1 MSRMSLKIKLTIL
14 YTFFMVIVTCA
25 ALLILFS
32 LSSREVLSSVQ
43 TKLEN
48 RVQKSVEDIDYKE
61 GEFVIDN
68 DFYSVFRDIY
78 LSIYDENMYFMFGKI
93 PHGFDENPGL
103 SDGEMRR
110 ITDGGKDWYVYD
122 MSFRID
128 ASNTVYVRGITSV
141 TDAEESFAVT
151 VRFALILFPILVLAT
166 AIIGYR
172 ITRRALMPVR
182 KMTQTVKEIRED
194 ADLSRRI
201 GINGNEKEGD
211 EIRILA
217 ETFDSMLDE
226 LEKVFEREKQ
236 FTSDVSHE
244 LRTPVS
250 VILAQCGET
259 LSCGNLAE
267 KDRDAVLL
275 IRRKAEETADLLAQ
289 ILFFSRADQGRQPI
303 SKEWINLGE
312 ITEMAVEEQ
321 KLLLEASGK
330 DIDIF
335 YDPKPELYAEAD
347 ETLFIRLIGNLLSNA
362 VRYSRTGGRI
372 DVILKKSGDEIVGE
386 VRDNGIGIR
395 KKDMP
400 KIWERFYRADPSR
413 SEEGSGLGLSMVKWI
428 AETHGGWADAES
440 VFGEGS
446 SFRFGI
452 PVKKK

>member
-14 YTFFMVIVTCA
+14 YTFFMVVVTCA
-25 ALLILFS
+25 ALQILFS

-48 RVQKSVEDIDYKE
+48 RVQESVDEIDFKD

-78 LSIYDENMYFMFGKI
+78 LSIYDENMYFMYGKI
-93 PHGFDENPGL
+93 PFGFNESPEL
-103 SDGEMRR
+103 SDGEVRR
-110 ITDGGKDWYVYD
+110 ITDGGKEWYVYD

-151 VRFALILFPILVLAT
+151 IRFALILFPVLVLAT

-211 EIRILA
+211 EVRILA

-259 LSCGNLAE
+259 LAGRSLTE

-289 ILFFSRADQGRQPI
+289 ILFFSRADQGRQLI

-312 ITEMAVEEQ
+312 IAEMAVEEQ
-321 KLLLEASGK
+321 KLLLEAAGQN
-330 DIDIF
+330 INIF
-335 YDPKPELYAEAD
+335 YDPKPDLYAEAD

-362 VRYSRTGGRI
+362 VRYSCPGGRI
-372 DVILKKSGDEIVGE
+372 DVLLQKTGNEIVGE

-395 KKDMP
+395 KEDLP

-428 AETHGGWADAES
+428 AEMHGGWVDAES
-440 VFGEGS
+440 VYGAGS
-446 SFRFGI
+446 IFRFGI
-452 PVKKK
+452 PVKEK

>member
-1 MSRMSLKIKLTIL
+1 MSRLSLKIKLTIL
-14 YTFFMVIVTCA
+14 YTFFMAVVTGA

-32 LSSREVLSSVQ
+32 LSSREVLFSVQ

-48 RVQKSVEDIDYKE
+48 RVQQSVDDIDFTD
-61 GEFVIDN
+61 GEFVIDD

-78 LSIYDENMYFMFGKI
+78 LSIYDENMYFMYGKI
-93 PHGFDENPGL
+93 PFGFNENPEL
-103 SDGEMRR
+103 SDGELRR
-110 ITDGGKDWYVYD
+110 ISDGGKDWYVYD
-122 MSFRID
+122 LSFRID
-128 ASNTVYVRGITSV
+128 AFNTVYVRGITSV

-151 VRFALILFPILVLAT
+151 IRFALILFPLLILAT
-166 AIIGYR
+166 AFIGYR

-211 EIRILA
+211 EVRILA

-259 LSCGNLAE
+259 LASGSLAE
-267 KDRDAVLL
+267 KEKEALLL
-275 IRRKAEETADLLAQ
+275 IRKKAGETADLLAQ
-289 ILFFSRADQGRQPI
+289 ILFFSRADQGRMPI

-321 KLLLEASGK
+321 RLLLETAGK
-330 DIDIF
+330 DISIF
-335 YDPKPELYAEAD
+335 YHYQPDLYAEAD
-347 ETLFIRLIGNLLSNA
+347 ETLFIRMIENLLSNA
-362 VRYSRTGGRI
+362 VRYNRPGGRV
-372 DVILKKSGDEIVGE
+372 DVILQKCGDEITGE
-386 VRDNGIGIR
+386 IKDNGIGIR
-395 KKDMP
+395 KEELP

-413 SEEGSGLGLSMVKWI
+413 SEEGSGLGLAMVKWI
-428 AETHGGWADAES
+428 AEVHGGWADVQS
-440 VFGEGS
+440 VYGEGS

-452 PVKKK
+452 PVKMK